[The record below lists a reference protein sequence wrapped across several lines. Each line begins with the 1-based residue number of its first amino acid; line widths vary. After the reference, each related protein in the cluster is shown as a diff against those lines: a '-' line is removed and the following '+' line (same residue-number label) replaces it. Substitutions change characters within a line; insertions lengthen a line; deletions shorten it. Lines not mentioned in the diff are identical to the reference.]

1 MTLLYLFMI
10 LLLLMI
16 GALSLLR
23 LWDWNAERAEW
34 QRLLSKQP
42 EHPAQFDPQV
52 VKGLPAAAQ
61 RYFAYTIAP
70 GTPLLNVA
78 EIDMKG
84 QFSLKPPEYLPMQ
97 ARQILALPHG
107 FVWKMH
113 LIGGL
118 PVSGSDTGSWTRF
131 RILGLIPVARTGG
144 DADHTRSA
152 FGRYVI
158 EAVFWTPAAL
168 LPRPGI
174 RWEEV
179 SENVARVTVTEGALS
194 QAVEITIGADG
205 QPAEVSMRRWSNA
218 NPQKT
223 YRFQPFG
230 GTLSDFRDVSGFRLP
245 FRVEGGN
252 MFGTGDYFPFYKAE
266 VTAIRFPGVQQD
278 SSATR

>member
-1 MTLLYLFMI
+1 MTVLTFFLGILA
-10 LLLLMI
+10 LLLV
-16 GALSLLR
+16 ALVLLR
-23 LWDWNAERAEW
+23 YYDYRAEAQEW
-34 QRLLSKQP
+34 QRLRSKQP
-42 EHPAQFDPQV
+42 LQPARFDPV
-52 VKGLPAAAQ
+52 MVTELPVAAQ

-84 QFSLKPPEYLPMQ
+84 RFSLKPPEYLPME

-131 RILGLIPVARTGG
+131 RILGLVPVARAGG
-144 DADHTRSA
+144 EADHTRSA

-158 EAVFWTPAAL
+158 EALFWTPAAL
-168 LPRPGI
+168 LPGPGI
-174 RWEEV
+174 TWESV
-179 SENVARVTVTEGALS
+179 SENVARVTVTKGELS
-194 QAVEITIGADG
+194 QAVEITLGDDG
-205 QPAEVSMRRWSNA
+205 RPVEVSMMRWSNA

-223 YRFQPFG
+223 YRLQPFG
-230 GTLSDFRDVSGFRLP
+230 GTLSDFRDVSGYRLP

-252 MFGTGDYFPFYKAE
+252 MFGTGEYFPFYKAE
-266 VTAIRFPGVQQD
+266 VTAIRFPSPSPLQ
-278 SSATR
+278 